1 MSDIE
6 KLRALIASAP
16 QPACAALTPFTV
28 IEADAEHGFVKVEF
42 EPQPAFGNMFGHIQG
57 GYAVAML
64 DLPIS
69 FAGLLKLQQ
78 WLPTV
83 EIKSSF
89 LAPAQLGVCIGE
101 GRILRA
107 GKSIVF
113 AEGRLWGADGKLA
126 VHATATL
133 AAK

>member
-1 MSDIE
+1 MSDLE
-6 KLRALIASAP
+6 RLRALVAGVP
-16 QPACAALTPFTV
+16 KPACVALTPFTIV
-28 IEADAEHGFVKVEF
+28 EADAGRGFVKVAF

-57 GYAVAML
+57 GFAVAML

-69 FAGLLKLQQ
+69 FAGLLQTQQ

-83 EIKSSF
+83 EIKTSF
-89 LAPAQLGVCIGE
+89 LAPAKLGPCIGE
-101 GRILRA
+101 GQILRA

-113 AEGRLWGADGKLA
+113 AEGRLWGPDGKLA